1 VGIPIFDDTESGK
14 RAHLRHVLRMR
25 VRSLKL
31 KRAKPGFVS
40 VVVMAEI
47 AWVLDR
53 AYGFARQDIAA
64 AIGRHTAG

>member
-1 VGIPIFDDTESGK
+1 
-14 RAHLRHVLRMR
+14 MR

-40 VVVMAEI
+40 VLVMAEI